1 MNKKSFICVLTVFL
15 QILLVSSAIA
25 AGPWAFVKNL
35 PEKGSDEVTLGETL
49 ALTVDAERQ
58 RYYVIDSNNGQLVSF
73 DQQGKFLATLNPGNR
88 LQKPVS
94 LALAPGGKLWVVERS
109 TNQLVYV
116 RLQEQQ
122 VRSFDLAYPDRLPI
136 FADKI
141 ELDRQNRLFVLDRSR
156 GVILQ
161 LDDNLKVKQAYS
173 GEKSSKGFSDF
184 RLTPD
189 GLWALDSLSRS
200 LTFFADDGKLVRQ
213 VKLTGKLEFPVAFEV
228 DATGQFYL
236 LDRHAGKVVVF
247 NSQGGF
253 SYEFLLKGKHQ
264 GQLWY
269 PSGLLL
275 DWDGRLCVVNEGNGR
290 IDIYSR

>member
-1 MNKKSFICVLTVFL
+1 MDKKSFVCVLTV
-15 QILLVSSAIA
+15 LLVILCVSSSIA
-25 AGPWAFVKNL
+25 AGPWQFVKSL
-35 PEKGSDEVTLGETL
+35 PDKEADVVLGEIL

-58 RYYVIDSNNGQLVSF
+58 RYYMVDISHGQLVSF
-73 DQQGKFLATLNPGNR
+73 DQQGQFLTALNPGNR

-94 LALAPGGKLWVVERS
+94 LALVPGGKLWVVERS

-122 VRSFDLAYPDRLPI
+122 VRSFDLAYPDGLPI
-136 FADKI
+136 FPDKV
-141 ELDRQNRLFVLDRSR
+141 EVDRQNRVFVLDRSR
-156 GVILQ
+156 GAVVR
-161 LDDNLKVKQAYS
+161 LDDNLKVRQTYV
-173 GEKSSKGFSDF
+173 GDNNFQGFNDF
-184 RLTPD
+184 RLTTD